1 MTEWARSQLPRPIRS
16 RWPAAGTPSE
26 ENSPAGEVRPR
37 APLFFLSYAHAAWQR
52 SQGAHPEPNQRV
64 AEFFDD
70 LSENVAQLVARPPG
84 ADPGFMD
91 RGIPGGTRWT
101 PELLEAVGTCQVFV
115 ALLSDPYVSSEWC
128 GMEWYAFSQRT
139 VTRRAGD
146 GIGHQTGIIPVIWTP
161 VPETRLPKVVRAVTR
176 FSPRGL
182 ADANIPARYETD
194 GVFGLKYTGPDGF
207 YQGVVWRLAQRIAEF
222 HFGHVVQPRVMRE
235 RDLRD
240 IFRESQL

>member
-1 MTEWARSQLPRPIRS
+1 MTEWARSQLPRTIRS
-16 RWPAAGTPSE
+16 RLPVAGMTADDTAAAGKVHS
-26 ENSPAGEVRPR
+26 R

-52 SQGAHPEPNQRV
+52 SQGARSEPYQRI

-70 LSENVAQLVARPPG
+70 LSENVAQLIARPPG

-91 RGIPGGTRWT
+91 RAIPGGSRWT
-101 PELLEAVGTCQVFV
+101 PELLEAVGNCQVFV
-115 ALLSDPYVSSEWC
+115 ALLSDPYVSSTWC

-139 VTRRAGD
+139 VISRAGD
-146 GIGHQTGIIPVIWTP
+146 GAGHQTGIIPVIWTP
-161 VPETRLPKVVRAVTR
+161 VPEARLPKVVREVQR

-182 ADANIPARYETD
+182 PDMNIPARYEAD
-194 GVFGLKYTGPDGF
+194 GVFGVRNIGLDTY

-222 HFGHVVQPRVMRE
+222 HFGHVVEPRVMRE

-240 IFRESQL
+240 IFRESQ